1 MNFTLKFFF
10 PLTFQIWLDLSTLSS
25 MPKRTRPGS
34 KLFKSI
40 ISKLL
45 YMDSFQEHPICKQ
58 EYVNIYWL
66 YLGIEC
72 PYFGGLV
79 DLLAFFL
86 WRSLICCDV
95 RPEKKWENIVHR
107 HYSQAPSKRPLGS
120 FFCTTEII
128 KYLSKKGNR
137 QCKGCVTP
145 VITLLR
151 IQIILQ
157 QHVADTV
164 L

>member
-1 MNFTLKFFF
+1 
-10 PLTFQIWLDLSTLSS
+10 

-128 KYLSKKGNR
+128 KYQSKKKWGQTGLRDLTHYNVAR
-137 QCKGCVTP
+137 QNEHCNGVHSA
-145 VITLLR
+145 V
-151 IQIILQ
+151 
-157 QHVADTV
+157 
-164 L
+164 